1 VTELLAAPRL
11 PDGDYLELRVEQ
23 PEPEQAWQY
32 VLGWL
37 PLGWCMAPPAFEPQ
51 GHKCF
56 VVAYN
61 VRGCLEGPSYV
72 RGAADTIDSALI
84 KAGWDLEPW
93 TEDDECPRN
102 QYRKLQ

>member
-1 VTELLAAPRL
+1 MTQVLVAPRL
-11 PDGDYLELRVEQ
+11 ADGDYLELRLDE

-37 PLGWCMAPPAFEPQ
+37 PLGWCMSPPRFETQ

-61 VRGCLEGPSYV
+61 VRGWLQAPSYV
-72 RGAADTIDSALI
+72 IGRADTITWALLNV
-84 KAGWDLEPW
+84 GWDLEPCS
-93 TEDDECPRN
+93 DEECTRDK
-102 QYRKLQ
+102 YRKRH